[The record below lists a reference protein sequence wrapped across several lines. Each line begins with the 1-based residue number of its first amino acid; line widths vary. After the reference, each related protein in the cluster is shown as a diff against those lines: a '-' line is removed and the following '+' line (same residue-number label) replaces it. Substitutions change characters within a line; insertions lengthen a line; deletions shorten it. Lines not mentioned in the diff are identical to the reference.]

1 VAVAIV
7 CLLSLGARAQD
18 AGDRDAGSKIRVLEN
33 AWDQAQARGDIQAL
47 DLMFDSSMIYIDEA
61 GSQLSKGE
69 FLHRTAQEHRSGT
82 LWVVSPAM
90 SVKVYRDTAVVSGS
104 YTGHGSTRGK
114 TVSPDGILHRYV
126 GAPERDLAMRGGAG
140 DAGFALKQ
148 CGKVF
153 RQKGEIK

>member
-1 VAVAIV
+1 MAVAIV

-90 SVKVYRDTAVVSGS
+90 SVKVYRDRRWSREAIRSRKYAGENGI
-104 YTGHGSTRGK
+104 TGRDTSSIRGRSRTGFGYAWWRRRCLFCLETMRK
-114 TVSPDGILHRYV
+114 GIQ
-126 GAPERDLAMRGGAG
+126 AERG
-140 DAGFALKQ
+140 D
-148 CGKVF
+148 
-153 RQKGEIK
+153 

>member
-1 VAVAIV
+1 MAVAIV

-104 YTGHGSTRGK
+104 YTVTE
-114 TVSPDGILHRYV
+114 V
-126 GAPERDLAMRGGAG
+126 RGGKRYHRTG
-140 DAGFALKQ
+140 YFIDTWALQ
-148 CGKVF
+148 NGIWLCVVA
-153 RQKGEIK
+153 QAMPVLP